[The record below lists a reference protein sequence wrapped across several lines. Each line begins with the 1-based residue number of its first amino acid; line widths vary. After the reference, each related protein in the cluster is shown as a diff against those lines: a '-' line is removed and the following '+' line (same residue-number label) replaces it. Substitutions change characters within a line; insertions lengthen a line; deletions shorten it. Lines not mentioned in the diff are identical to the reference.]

1 MELREEKE
9 EILDDEFSD
18 AEPYY
23 HLPSECYDSS
33 EPMDIPNVG
42 NAEYFTFAPVR
53 RHVHPTNPDTN
64 GFISSRILPDGS
76 NTIRFTTSLGLDF
89 VVPEDQTVSGKM
101 RMQSEEFQQEYDGL
115 EEKPVVVASGNV
127 GLTWKE

>member
-42 NAEYFTFAPVR
+42 NTEYFTFAPVR